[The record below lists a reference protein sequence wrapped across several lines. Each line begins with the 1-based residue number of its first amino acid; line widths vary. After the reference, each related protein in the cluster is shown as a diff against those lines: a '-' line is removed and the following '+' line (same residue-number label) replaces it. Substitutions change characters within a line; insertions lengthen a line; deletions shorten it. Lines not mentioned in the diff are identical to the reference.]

1 MRKLMAV
8 AVLVVGSTL
17 SMTLPADAANQS
29 KMLYTCKN
37 LASKEYGTQQ
47 KNVQVKYE
55 GQRSDGTHAVNGTY
69 ETSTMINTF
78 QCSFNRADTVVVNF
92 VKNTPYSKVDEGA
105 L

>member
-8 AVLVVGSTL
+8 VVLVAGSTL
-17 SMTLPADAANQS
+17 TMILPADAANQA
-29 KMLYTCKN
+29 KMLSICKD
-37 LASKEYGTQQ
+37 LSSKEYGTQQ
-47 KNVQVKYE
+47 SNIQVKYE

-78 QCSFNRADTVVVNF
+78 QCSFNRAGTVVVDF
-92 VKNTPYSKVDEGA
+92 VKNPPYSKVNEGG